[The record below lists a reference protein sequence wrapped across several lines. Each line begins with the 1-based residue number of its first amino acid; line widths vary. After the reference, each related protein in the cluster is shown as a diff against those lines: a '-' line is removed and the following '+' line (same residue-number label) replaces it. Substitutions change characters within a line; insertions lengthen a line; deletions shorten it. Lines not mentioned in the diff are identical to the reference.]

1 MLRSLLLVCLLLL
14 SCFPPFSQSKQ
25 DLRKI
30 KSKARTIPKPVT
42 SAKVIDGLPGEVEY
56 EVDLTDQERDN
67 PVKRSGSGHS
77 VKAEQQEEEEE
88 GDSLFSRLLES
99 VREGRMAEDIA
110 DKLDDLICA
119 WDKVVGSDFETLVLL
134 LLGWLAFGGV
144 IFLLSHLI
152 YSSLGSGEETVQVSA
167 PPTIP
172 PFKGAD
178 PAQPSLPNIY
188 INNNTKS
195 AEAVAGGVAEAS
207 GVPKA
212 VGSDTEVV
220 EYVNKCWSYLYS
232 TPQVID
238 QMKRLW
244 LEKMNEFT
252 KRSALDHANELVV
265 GMTQCTE
272 VEEGVYQANLNNTL
286 IDTDG
291 LYVEFQETPGD
302 TLKLC
307 SKFENVTAE
316 PLPADN
322 MSVTGEV
329 GCSFNLNV
337 KTTRPIRDNI
347 ETASYT
353 LTVDKLRARFSL
365 TVIKGERLIIGKLE
379 GWPDL
384 KIRVLPAAGPTPNLT
399 KEDENLADLVEEI
412 ATSALRGVQLDVRTD
427 ELAGFPVF
435 TRTVFQTKPNQ
446 LNGKLSNS
454 LAKGGTKPFSLA
466 SRTNGQSDDGP
477 VRLLDVKVVKAVQL
491 GGQAGNCLEPYVVI
505 EVDDPSQRKQTG
517 PGTGPHTQWNETFT
531 IEISRS
537 SSEILFEVW
546 DQAQKI
552 GKSDIFQGLGIVS
565 VSELMVTA
573 SQRHVIPLQGR
584 PYEDDQVTGMLT
596 IEFLFKDGGVT
607 FSEADNLYGVHRTL
621 EMRQS
626 KGPSGSL
633 QYNKKTTYSLYDPP
647 DGADQIS
654 CYDKL
659 EKRSPSLL
667 HRDSSVVGDSFTL
680 AVVKRESLLRQD
692 LLNGADVADVA
703 LKELEIGKGKAGQ
716 QPTKSTLLI
725 HQVQKPPTTPSSTSC
740 MESTEEATDSIG
752 GDSINSTN
760 TGPFRRGR
768 DKRRSLMSSIKK
780 RFSARSLSTSIKL
793 QDGGSRNSSG
803 SRGASLD
810 RVRSASEHRPDNLSN
825 TSSDTDSGCS
835 LSLPS
840 WRGSVTL
847 SWESD
852 SYLRIPGMYSEDA
865 SSMSD
870 VSGISNASN
879 KTYVTE
885 ESSLV
890 LETLEDGRHHH
901 YLIPSQVAKRG
912 RFKKKGIKLHIYLDH
927 IFVARHIKLGTVCA
941 ACDMSIPMRLGKQ
954 AYVCRDCGI
963 TVHKPCHVKV
973 DNHCLQTS
981 LPSMELEYYNEGG
994 AV

>member
-1 MLRSLLLVCLLLL
+1 
-14 SCFPPFSQSKQ
+14 
-25 DLRKI
+25 
-30 KSKARTIPKPVT
+30 
-42 SAKVIDGLPGEVEY
+42 
-56 EVDLTDQERDN
+56 
-67 PVKRSGSGHS
+67 
-77 VKAEQQEEEEE
+77 
-88 GDSLFSRLLES
+88 
-99 VREGRMAEDIA
+99 
-110 DKLDDLICA
+110 
-119 WDKVVGSDFETLVLL
+119 
-134 LLGWLAFGGV
+134 
-144 IFLLSHLI
+144 
-152 YSSLGSGEETVQVSA
+152 
-167 PPTIP
+167 
-172 PFKGAD
+172 
-178 PAQPSLPNIY
+178 
-188 INNNTKS
+188 
-195 AEAVAGGVAEAS
+195 
-207 GVPKA
+207 
-212 VGSDTEVV
+212 
-220 EYVNKCWSYLYS
+220 
-232 TPQVID
+232 
-238 QMKRLW
+238 
-244 LEKMNEFT
+244 
-252 KRSALDHANELVV
+252 
-265 GMTQCTE
+265 MTQCTE

-316 PLPADN
+316 PLPGDN

-337 KTTRPIRDNI
+337 KTIRPIRENI
-347 ETASYT
+347 ETAAYT

-466 SRTNGQSDDGP
+466 SKTNGQANDGP

-491 GGQAGNCLEPYVVI
+491 GGQTGNCLGPYVVI

-647 DGADQIS
+647 D
-654 CYDKL
+654 
-659 EKRSPSLL
+659 
-667 HRDSSVVGDSFTL
+667 
-680 AVVKRESLLRQD
+680 

-703 LKELEIGKGKAGQ
+703 LKELEIGKGRAGQ

-740 MESTEEATDSIG
+740 MESTEEASDSIG

-825 TSSDTDSGCS
+825 TN
-835 LSLPS
+835 
-840 WRGSVTL
+840 
-847 SWESD
+847 

-912 RFKKKGIKLHIYLDH
+912 RFKK
-927 IFVARHIKLGTVCA
+927 
-941 ACDMSIPMRLGKQ
+941 
-954 AYVCRDCGI
+954 
-963 TVHKPCHVKV
+963 
-973 DNHCLQTS
+973 
-981 LPSMELEYYNEGG
+981 
-994 AV
+994 